1 MSIFKS
7 HKVIFITK
15 LALLLL
21 LLCITGFA
29 SVVIGTGGIPA
40 HDFPFT
46 LILGPVNIL
55 SAFSLHGRES
65 EIYACR
71 GIIFL
76 YVMYALLL
84 KFIKSGKT
92 FLFVLVFHIVSAL
105 IAMRLF
111 FGTTLGNYSLFETR
125 ALVSDTIILALWA
138 LVIWLLKSIHK
149 SRGLW

>member
-1 MSIFKS
+1 MPIFKS

-55 SAFSLHGRES
+55 SAFSLHGREY

-71 GIIFL
+71 GVIFL

-84 KFIKSGKT
+84 KFIKSSKT
-92 FLFVLVFHIVSAL
+92 FLSVLVFHIISAL
-105 IAMRLF
+105 ILMCLF
-111 FGTTLGNYSLFETR
+111 SLHPLGNDPLFETR
-125 ALVSDTIILALWA
+125 ALVSDAIFLALWA
-138 LVIWLLKSIHK
+138 LIIWLLFSIHK